1 MEVATA
7 AATQQQQQQHYVNPA
22 ASATASTTVADTR
35 VESQSN
41 GISSTTIS
49 SKTMHHH
56 HQQAGQAGTSSV
68 PVLPATTSTKISSA
82 TPSNVTNSGHASSTN
97 RHSKT
102 SSNSTTSCQR
112 LPRHSTSN
120 SPGTPNRH
128 VNFGGGDSAEEKKR
142 EKFLTAKYGAHQMA
156 LIRKRLRVEMWM
168 YERLQE
174 LYGADDIEID
184 LDEVLDMDDE
194 SDRRTYISELLRID
208 GNHPCTKSE
217 RVNGFVGD
225 LLEKVK
231 TL

>member
-7 AATQQQQQQHYVNPA
+7 AATSQQQQQQHYVNPA
-22 ASATASTTVADTR
+22 ASVTASTTVADTR
-35 VESQSN
+35 VDSQSN
-41 GISSTTIS
+41 GVSTTTIS

-56 HQQAGQAGTSSV
+56 HQHQAGTSSA
-68 PVLPATTSTKISSA
+68 LPATTSTKISSA
-82 TPSNVTNSGHASSTN
+82 TPSNATTNSGHAASSTN
-97 RHSKT
+97 RHSTT

-112 LPRHSTSN
+112 LSRHSSSN